1 MNYKVLNN
9 TELSSVTGG
18 RRVERIDVNG
28 DGRWDVKIVYR
39 NNGTVKI
46 KSR

>member
-1 MNYKVLNN
+1 MDYKILKKS
-9 TELSSVTGG
+9 ELSAITGG

-28 DGRWDVKIVYR
+28 DGEWDIKIVYR